1 MRRPGI
7 TFRRS
12 ALAALVV
19 AIGLGLAGCG
29 SDDEGDSA
37 SGETASAEYCAAL
50 AAAVSEG
57 EKLATI
63 LEGEP
68 AVAEIEAQRNK
79 LADAYGTIGETN
91 SNTEGALEETVSR
104 AFAEFDTAIDQLSP
118 DLPAAELAVAYQEQ
132 VGTLLDSL
140 EDVTGEAGC

>member
-1 MRRPGI
+1 MRRSGI
-7 TFRRS
+7 TSRRS
-12 ALAALVV
+12 VLAALVV
-19 AIGLGLAGCG
+19 AIGVGLAGCG
-29 SDDEGDSA
+29 SSDDDSDSA

-68 AVAEIEAQRNK
+68 AVAEIKAQRNK

-91 SNTEGALEETVSR
+91 RNTEGGLEETVSR

-118 DLPAAELAVAYQEQ
+118 DLPAAELAVAY
-132 VGTLLDSL
+132 
-140 EDVTGEAGC
+140 